1 MDRGKTRKLVVLGL
15 AAVLMV
21 SSLGGVADAKK
32 KKKKKKPVKI
42 ERTAEAVYDA
52 PAIGHPDVIVGCSG
66 SVGCATFA
74 IGAEEAYIQLEIVDS
89 TGLPVYGSVSQDID
103 GDGFGD
109 GGFNICGSTTEP
121 MPIQPGVEVN
131 IFISA
136 FPGTSPACAGA
147 GTTGT
152 VKAVI
157 SNLP

>member
-1 MDRGKTRKLVVLGL
+1 VDRGRTKKFVVLGL
-15 AAVLMV
+15 AAVLML

-32 KKKKKKPVKI
+32 KKKKKPVKV
-42 ERTAEAVYDA
+42 ERTAESTYDA

-66 SVGCATFA
+66 SAGCATFA
-74 IGAEEAYIQLEIVDS
+74 IGPDEAYIQLEIVDS
-89 TGLPVYGSVSQDID
+89 TGLPVYGAVSQDVD
-103 GDGFGD
+103 GDGLGD
-109 GGFNICGSTTEP
+109 EGFNICGSTSEP

-136 FPGTSPACAGA
+136 FPGTSPPCAGA
-147 GTTGT
+147 ATTGT